1 MQKPIAMLFGSG
13 SAKIS
18 ERSLDL
24 PRQFR
29 VSGGSYSLDNLQS
42 SVTIYGSL
50 SKPNSDSI
58 RSPIS
63 KQNTSWNK
71 VCCQSQ
77 ATSTEVGLGSVG
89 TRKGQQGGTSGA
101 RVWGAGRL
109 QSPSGSNG
117 QQQGKRSIREPVFN
131 KQLCETSYRADIN
144 HWLWTAGQS
153 AEAPKGKDE
162 LRIHSAWCCS
172 HEAAAEW
179 LSPILRPVA
188 LWEHLVCLSAGFTD
202 GE

>member
-1 MQKPIAMLFGSG
+1 MPKSQKEAWIFHANLESQEDRIVWITYSQALQFMGAYPNQTLTQYARP
-13 SAKIS
+13 SASKI
-18 ERSLDL
+18 
-24 PRQFR
+24 PRGTRCAAKAKQPTLR
-29 VSGGSYSLDNLQS
+29 WGWAAWGQ
-42 SVTIYGSL
+42 GR
-50 SKPNSDSI
+50 DSI
-58 RSPIS
+58 
-63 KQNTSWNK
+63 
-71 VCCQSQ
+71 
-77 ATSTEVGLGSVG
+77 
-89 TRKGQQGGTSGA
+89 GGTSGA

-117 QQQGKRSIREPVFN
+117 QQQGKRSIREPAFN